1 MGTPHHI
8 KNCEGFEIN
17 VAVGGVSAL
26 ETRAIRDM
34 ADDIKVLVD
43 DGLQRYELY
52 PIWIRGELH
61 FCRKFFWVDGERHL
75 SIILYNQDHADHSE
89 RLVVRISGSK
99 SDKLFQ
105 DLYAMLKRIDLD
117 DPDTSADNKKPS
129 SSWTIFNQLR
139 GSYGET
145 AIEPLHN
152 LLNYH
157 DSSILPRVV
166 RVLSHFNN
174 RISIG
179 PLCNLLNENTDKILM
194 REITNFFS
202 QFCEPEVHRCI
213 IQLYTEN
220 SANPQLRIKGIE
232 ILAHLDSDEARGAIQ
247 NAAEFDPEAQVQARA
262 REVLRAMSSR
272 PAKR

>member
-34 ADDIKVLVD
+34 AADIKVLVD

-61 FCRKFFWVDGERHL
+61 FYRKFFWVDGERHL
-75 SIILYNQDHADHSE
+75 SIILYNQDHVDHSE

-99 SDKLFQ
+99 SDKLFH
-105 DLYAMLKRIDLD
+105 DLYAMLKKIDLD
-117 DPDTSADNKKPS
+117 DPDTSVDNKKPS

-139 GSYGET
+139 GSYGEM
-145 AIEPLHN
+145 AIDPLHN
-152 LLNYH
+152 LLSYH
-157 DSSILPRVV
+157 DSSIPPRVV
-166 RVLSHFNN
+166 RVLSHFKN

-179 PLCNLLNENTDKILM
+179 PLCNLLKDITDKILIM
-194 REITNFFS
+194 EIIKFFS
-202 QFCEPEVHRCI
+202 QFDEPEVHRCI

-220 SANPQLRIKGIE
+220 PADPKLRIKSIE
-232 ILAHLDSDEARGAIQ
+232 ILSHLDSDETRDAIQ

-262 REVLRAMSSR
+262 REVLLAMNSR
-272 PAKR
+272 PKKR